1 MENLNDIT
9 DLLYKHIRE
18 ELSAEES
25 IQLQNW
31 VNERPENRIF
41 FDRASDIKLLLLNA
55 RTKSDNLQDVD
66 LEQAWN
72 DLKKMGWESS
82 TESGETKRNVRS
94 INWRRIMAAASITL
108 LISAGA
114 YWWLNL
120 KRPKQENQQQ
130 VVKKEEPAKVVPGSF
145 KARLTLADGSVV
157 VLDSAALGK
166 LTTQG
171 GTSIENKKGQL
182 VYDKKTSANK
192 EKVLY
197 NTLTTGRGESYSVV
211 LADGTKVWL
220 NAASSL
226 HYPLNFP
233 GNERIVT
240 VEGEAYFEVT
250 KNPHQPFIVQAN
262 GMQVRV
268 TGTVFNVNAYAE
280 EKAVTTTLLEGKV
293 QLTSQ
298 AHTEMLAPGEQGE
311 LLPSGA
317 LRVHKASDID
327 KVVGWQKGLFV
338 FDHDDVET
346 MMNELARWYD
356 VRVVYKGTIK
366 DRFTGV
372 ISRNV
377 PLSVLLETL
386 ERSTAHFK
394 IEDRTITVTP

>member
-1 MENLNDIT
+1 MENLNEIT

-18 ELSAEES
+18 ELSAQES

-66 LEQAWN
+66 LEQAWK
-72 DLKKMGWESS
+72 DLKKMGWGSS
-82 TESGETKRNVRS
+82 TETNRKVISF
-94 INWRRIMAAASITL
+94 NWRRILAAASIIL
-108 LISAGA
+108 LISAGG
-114 YWWLNL
+114 YWWWNL
-120 KRPKQENQQQ
+120 KRLKQEHQE
-130 VVKKEEPAKVVPGSF
+130 VIVKKEKPAPVIPGSF
-145 KARLTLADGSVV
+145 KARLTLADGSVMI
-157 VLDSAALGK
+157 LDSAALGK
-166 LTTQG
+166 LATQG

-182 VYDKKTSANK
+182 VYDKKTGADR

-220 NAASSL
+220 NAASSV

-233 GNERIVT
+233 GSKRMVT
-240 VEGEAYFEVT
+240 VEGEAYFEVARNLE
-250 KNPHQPFIVQAN
+250 KPFIVQVN
-262 GMQVRV
+262 GMEIKVL
-268 TGTVFNVNAYAE
+268 GTVFNVNAYKE
-280 EKAVTTTLLEGKV
+280 EKRTVTTLLEGRV
-293 QLTSQ
+293 QLTK
-298 AHTEMLAPGEQGE
+298 EKNIEVLAPGQQGE

-317 LRVHKASDID
+317 LQVHKTPDID

-338 FDHDDVET
+338 FNRDDVET
-346 MMNELARWYD
+346 LMNELARWYD

-386 ERSTAHFK
+386 EKSNVHFK